1 MCAHRTAVCAI
12 IVAWSGA
19 VTPGEAMV
27 QCGAASWYDESAGT
41 QSADGGRVDPS
52 ALAAAHRSLPF
63 GTRVRVENLGNGRAA
78 TLIIK
83 DRGPFVRGRII
94 DVTRAAAEA
103 LAFIDSGIT
112 RVRISTLEPGVAL
125 AEVAAIDKCP

>member
-1 MCAHRTAVCAI
+1 MI
-12 IVAWSGA
+12 
-19 VTPGEAMV
+19 

-78 TLIIK
+78 TVIIK

-94 DVTRAAAEA
+94 DVTRATAEA

>member
-1 MCAHRTAVCAI
+1 MCAHRTVLCAI

-19 VTPGEAMV
+19 VTSGEAMI

-63 GTRVRVENLGNGRAA
+63 GTA
-78 TLIIK
+78 
-83 DRGPFVRGRII
+83 
-94 DVTRAAAEA
+94 RAAAEA
-103 LAFIDSGIT
+103 LAFTDSGIT
-112 RVRISTLEPGVAL
+112 PVRISTLEPGVAL
-125 AEVAAIDKCP
+125 AEDAATGKCP